1 MKKYIIPGL
10 LLAAMGL
17 VSCEDAIDMTPKDKP
32 TYIDYF
38 SNATASDME
47 MFTSPLYN
55 NLLPDADDVA
65 KEISDVMVN
74 ASLTAFVRGGSD
86 RYTPETGGGWSWG
99 NLRRANDFLEYGKM
113 SPNTDAYEKY
123 AAVARFFRAYFY
135 FDKVKRFGDVPWV
148 DRPLDS
154 DDPQLKAPR
163 DSREL
168 IMTKILEDLEYA
180 FNKLDDKSKT
190 AAGET
195 CFRLSKGAALALI
208 SRVCLFEGTYRKYH
222 GISLEG
228 HDYNYYLEGAAKA
241 AEALMSGKYGK
252 YSLLNTG
259 KPEKDYATLFTQGEA
274 DVNEYILARCYR
286 NGVSGNQHG
295 LTLYSELSTHGRPGF
310 TRKFVCTYLMKDGS
324 RFTDRNGWQTMSFLE
339 EVKDRDPR
347 MAQTMMTPGFKLPGE
362 NNLLSPSFGVTPTGY
377 LTIKWAQGKGVCGDD
392 PHSSQGRCDNDI
404 PAIRYAETLLDFA
417 EAKAELGTL
426 TQTDLNNSVNL
437 IRQRAGMPDLIMADA
452 NANPDPYLSSAA
464 TGYDNVNG
472 ANAGVILE
480 IRRERTIELAQE
492 ARRIDDLMRW
502 HQGKCL
508 NQGFTGIYIDGPGQF
523 DFKGNGKIDVVFFA
537 KGGTKPK
544 VENADDDCQYIE
556 IGRDIYLSE
565 NPIETK
571 TADATHGYLN
581 YHAGNKVNHYEWN
594 ENRDYLYPIPSREL
608 NLNKNLEQNPGW
620 SK

>member
-10 LLAAMGL
+10 LMAVMGL
-17 VSCEDAIDMTPKDKP
+17 ASCEDAINLTPKDSP

-38 SNATASDME
+38 TNASESDLE

-55 NLLPDADDVA
+55 NLLPEADDVA

-86 RYTPETGGGWSWG
+86 RSVPTSGGGWSWG
-99 NLRRANDFLEYGKM
+99 TLRRANDYLEYGKM
-113 SPNTDAYEKY
+113 ATNTEAYEKY

-135 FDKVKRFGDVPWV
+135 FDKVKRFGDVPWI
-148 DRPLDS
+148 DYPLMS
-154 DDPQLKAPR
+154 DDEKLYGPR
-163 DSREL
+163 DSREFV
-168 IMTKILEDLEYA
+168 MTKMLEDLKFA
-180 FNKLDDKSKT
+180 FEILPVKEKV

-195 CFRLSKGAALALI
+195 CFRLTKGAALALI
-208 SRVCLFEGTYRKYH
+208 SRICLFEGTYRKYH
-222 GISLEG
+222 GITLEG

-241 AEALMSGKYGK
+241 SEALMSGKYGK

-259 KPEKDYATLFTQGEA
+259 KPEKDYATLFTQSEA

-286 NGVSGNQHG
+286 NEVADNQHG

-310 TRKFVCTYLMKDGS
+310 TRKFICTYLMKDGS
-324 RFTDRNGWQTMSFLE
+324 RFTDKAGWQTMPFLE
-339 EVKDRDPR
+339 EIKDRDPR
-347 MAQTMMTPGFKLPGE
+347 LAQTIMTPGYKWPGE
-362 NNLLSPSFGVTPTGY
+362 SKLLAPGFGITPTGY
-377 LTIKWAQGKGVCGDD
+377 LTIKWAQGKGICGGD
-392 PHSSQGRCDNDI
+392 PHSTQGRCDNDI
-404 PAIRYAETLLDFA
+404 PAMRYAETLLDFA

-426 TQTDLNNSVNL
+426 SQTDLDKSVNL
-437 IRQRAGMPDLIMADA
+437 IRKRAGMPDLIMADA

-508 NQGFTGIYIDGPGQF
+508 DQAFAGMYIDGPCQY
-523 DFKGNGKIDVVFFA
+523 DLKGNGKISVVFYA
-537 KGGTKPK
+537 NGAAQPK
-544 VENADDDCQYIE
+544 VDNADDDCQYLQ
-556 IGRDIYLSE
+556 IGRDIFLTTD
-565 NPIETK
+565 PAAK
-571 TADATHGYLN
+571 TGGKDSRGYLN
-581 YHAGNKVNHYEWN
+581 YHAGSNITRNAWN
-594 ENRDYLYPIPSREL
+594 EKRDYLYPIPSNEL
-608 NLNKNLEQNPGW
+608 SLNINLEQNPGW
-620 SK
+620 